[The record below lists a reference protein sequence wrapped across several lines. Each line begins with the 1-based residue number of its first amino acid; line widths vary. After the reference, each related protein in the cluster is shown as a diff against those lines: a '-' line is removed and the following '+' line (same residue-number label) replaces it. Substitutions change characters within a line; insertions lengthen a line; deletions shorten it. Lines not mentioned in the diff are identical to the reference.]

1 MIYKKKT
8 KSSNRWLLEHFKDPY
23 VKEAQTNNIRSRA
36 WFKLE
41 QLDKSNKLF
50 KIGMNVMD
58 LGAAPGSWSQYAI
71 KRIGKKGRVIAC
83 DVLPIRPITGVE
95 IFQGDFRDKK
105 ILNLMLNSV
114 KNTKFHLLMSDM
126 APNITGHFS
135 IDMPRIINLSKLALK
150 ISNHILSN
158 NGIFLLKSF
167 QGEGFNELYEEIKIF
182 FKKIKICKPKTSRT
196 RSREIFI
203 LATR

>member
-1 MIYKKKT
+1 MISKKKNS
-8 KSSNRWLLEHFKDPY
+8 SSNRWLTEHFKDSY
-23 VKEAQTNNIRSRA
+23 VREAKKNNIRSRA

-50 KIGMNVMD
+50 KIGMNVID

-71 KRIGKKGRVIAC
+71 NRIGKKGRVIAC
-83 DVLPIRPITGVE
+83 DILPIQPIKGVD
-95 IFQGDFRDKK
+95 IFQGDFRNKK
-105 ILNLMLNSV
+105 TLNLMLSSLN
-114 KNTKFHLLMSDM
+114 NITFHLVMSDM
-126 APNITGHFS
+126 APNITGNFS
-135 IDMPRIINLSKLALK
+135 IDMPRIIDLSKLALK
-150 ISNHILSN
+150 ISNHVLSK

-167 QGEGFNELYEEIKIF
+167 QGEGFNELYKKIKIF
-182 FKKIKICKPKTSRT
+182 FTKIKVCKPKTSRT

>member
-1 MIYKKKT
+1 MISKKKT
-8 KSSNRWLLEHFKDPY
+8 SSSNRWLLEHFKDQY
-23 VKEAQTNNIRSRA
+23 VKDAKKNNIRSRA

-50 KIGMNVMD
+50 KTGMNVID

-71 KRIGKKGRVIAC
+71 SRIGKKGRVIAC
-83 DVLPIRPITGVE
+83 DILPIRPIKGVNV
-95 IFQGDFRDKK
+95 FQGDFRNKK
-105 ILNLMLNSV
+105 TLNSMLSSLS
-114 KNTKFHLLMSDM
+114 NTTFHLVMSDM
-126 APNITGHFS
+126 APNITGIFS
-135 IDMPRIINLSKLALK
+135 IDMPRIIDLCELALK
-150 ISNHILSN
+150 ISNYVLSK

-167 QGEGFNELYEEIKIF
+167 QGEGFNELYKEIKMLF
-182 FKKIKICKPKTSRT
+182 TKIKICKPKTSRT